1 MDIFNIIRNNDFN
14 ALQEYINSGQP
25 IDLTEPANSNGTLLH
40 IAVQSGHLECVRL
53 LLTTGARRDILDYCG
68 HGYLPIHSAV
78 EGGYVEIL
86 KELIADK
93 DAQSSDRSTALHIA
107 CKYGDLD
114 CLRVLLEAD
123 ANVTIKDCHGRT
135 PLHYSIMSSKLE
147 LVKCLVEANADPHNE
162 DKLFATPYKSAHR
175 GHFKEIVEY
184 FDSAELPT
192 IKEPETEILSY
203 KMAQCSDPN
212 HTKL

>member
-14 ALQEYINSGQP
+14 ALQEYLDSGQP

-53 LLTTGARRDILDYCG
+53 LLTAGARRDILDYCG
-68 HGYLPIHSAV
+68 HGSLPIHSAV
-78 EGGYVEIL
+78 EGGYIEIL

-107 CKYGDLD
+107 CKNDNLD

-123 ANVTIKDCHGRT
+123 ANVSIKDCYGRT
-135 PLHYSIMSSKLE
+135 PLHYSVDNLE
-147 LVKCLVEANADPHNE
+147 LVKCLVEAGADPHNE
-162 DKLFATPYKSAHR
+162 DKYFTTPYKSAQKYD
-175 GHFKEIVEY
+175 FKEIVEY
-184 FDSAELPT
+184 FDSVELPT
-192 IKEPETEILSY
+192 IKEPEIL
-203 KMAQCSDPN
+203 
-212 HTKL
+212 